1 MDYTS
6 LDSPKKIMAD
16 NSYDWKNNLKCRIS
30 KTDVIYYAQALHNDE
45 HGISSLYNALLT
57 SGDER
62 VSYNAAWILSHLSKA
77 DKEMYLTAYYDSL
90 VNLSMSPELS
100 IRRGLILSI
109 LVDMSVGDSPR
120 TDLLDYCL
128 NGMLDKKESDST
140 RSVMI
145 KLSARMCKP
154 YPELKN
160 ELMANLEFL
169 SQDMKPSISSA
180 SRNAM
185 KYLK

>member
-1 MDYTS
+1 MGGKLYE
-6 LDSPKKIMAD
+6 
-16 NSYDWKNNLKCRIS
+16 WKNYLKDRIS
-30 KTDVIYYAQALHNDE
+30 KADVIYYAQALHNDE

-77 DKEMYLTAYYDSL
+77 DKEIYLTPFYDSL

-109 LVDMSVGDSPR
+109 LVDMPVGDSPR

-145 KLSARMCKP
+145 KLSAKMCKP

-169 SQDMKPSISSA
+169 LQDMKPSISSA

-185 KYLK
+185 KYL